1 MKRPLVSNARPARTV
16 MLSVMNIVVDYFA
29 RIDEE
34 LRNPNAH
41 ELSFRD
47 GFFYRK
53 VIINRTI
60 WNYLYYTVSCFVRNL
75 MYINLV

>member
-47 GFFYRK
+47 RLYR
-53 VIINRTI
+53 TS
-60 WNYLYYTVSCFVRNL
+60 NY
-75 MYINLV
+75 